1 MRGLFRMAMSRLYK
15 PVLERYLRK
24 DRTWR
29 YNGFRMDIANSVF
42 HPAFFGSSRVFA
54 WFIKRQDLSGK
65 TLLEIGCGSGLL
77 SMVAAAG
84 KAVVTAVDIN
94 EKAVE
99 CARQN
104 AKINGLEMT
113 VIHSDLFEKAPLQQ
127 FDLIICNPPYFPAE
141 PKNPGAY
148 AWYCEDD
155 FGFFRRF
162 FAAIPAFIHPHSR
175 IWLIL
180 SEVCRLD
187 AISAVAE
194 EAGFRLKKILTEQ
207 SQFEI
212 FIIFEAERNTA

>member
-1 MRGLFRMAMSRLYK
+1 MRRLFRLALSRLYK
-15 PVLERYLRK
+15 PILERYLRH

-29 YNGFRMDIANSVF
+29 YNGLRMNIAGSVF
-42 HPAFFGSSRVFA
+42 HPAFFGSSKVFA
-54 WFIKRQDLSGK
+54 RFLDRRDLSGK
-65 TLLEIGCGSGLL
+65 TLLEIGCGSGFL
-77 SMVAAAG
+77 SLTAASGGA
-84 KAVVTAVDIN
+84 KVTAADIN
-94 EKAVE
+94 ERAVE

-104 AKINGLEMT
+104 AMINGLEMT
-113 VIHSDLFEKAPLQQ
+113 VIHSDLFEKAPRQK
-127 FDLIICNPPYFPAE
+127 FDLIICNPPYFPSD